1 MVVNTMKR
9 VTVFAF
15 LLISVSAYADE
26 CENHLAYASAGTSVV
41 STANGQSAQ
50 NGAVAYA
57 IFNPFPCTSTGI
69 AFPIKV
75 VDSSSSNY
83 YGFALV
89 GVRGNVTPGLVYA
102 TTGALTGP
110 AFTSSGVGGVQ
121 ALQWQGGPISLP
133 VGMYMLVLGTTCPST
148 CAQLFGDSTYGHFY
162 SFIYP
167 NTSANDP
174 WTFNSAGFSGF
185 SSVNMPQVLMN
196 LDPNSTQTIM
206 GTTATVIPTGTNVA
220 NVFVSGVI
228 TVQGVTTSG
237 ANGFNCTGCVVTA
250 VNTSTGAISYTVPS
264 TAQPFSGNI
273 NSGATLAVSPVM
285 MQQAKFVA
293 PTALIY

>member
-1 MVVNTMKR
+1 MKNIIL
-9 VTVFAF
+9 FP
-15 LLISVSAYADE
+15 LLALSVAAYADQ
-26 CENHLAYASAGTSVV
+26 CEDHLAYASSGTVVV
-41 STANGQSAQ
+41 STAIGSSAQ

-57 IFNPFPCTSTGI
+57 IFNPFPCTSTGV
-69 AFPIKV
+69 AFPIKT

-89 GVRGNVTPGLVYA
+89 GVNGNTTPGMIYA
-102 TTGALTGP
+102 TTGAVTGP
-110 AFTSSGVGGVQ
+110 AFTAAGANYVQ
-121 ALQWQGGPISLP
+121 ALPWQGGPIMLP
-133 VGMYMLVLGTTCPST
+133 VGMYMVVLGTTCST
-148 CAQLFGDSTYGHFY
+148 SCVQLFGDANWGHFY

-167 NTSANDP
+167 NTSANTP

-185 SSVNMPQVLMN
+185 SPANVPQVSLS
-196 LDPNSTQTIM
+196 LSSSFTQTIV
-206 GTTATVIPTGTNVA
+206 GNTATVIPTVTNVA
-220 NVFVSGVI
+220 HVYVGGVI

-237 ANGFNCTGCVVTA
+237 AAAMNCTGCLVTA
-250 VNTSTGAISYTVPS
+250 VNTSNGAISYTVS
-264 TAQPFSGNI
+264 GTLPFSGPI

>member
-1 MVVNTMKR
+1 MKNIIL
-9 VTVFAF
+9 FP
-15 LLISVSAYADE
+15 LLALSVAAYADQ
-26 CENHLAYASAGTSVV
+26 CEDHLAYASSGTVVV
-41 STANGQSAQ
+41 STAIGSSAQ

-57 IFNPFPCTSTGI
+57 IFNPFPCTSTGV
-69 AFPIKV
+69 AFPIKT

-89 GVRGNVTPGLVYA
+89 GVNGNTTPGMIYA
-102 TTGALTGP
+102 TTGAVTGP
-110 AFTSSGVGGVQ
+110 AFTAAGANYVQ
-121 ALQWQGGPISLP
+121 ALPWQGGPIMLP
-133 VGMYMLVLGTTCPST
+133 VGMYMVVLGTTCST
-148 CAQLFGDSTYGHFY
+148 SCAQLFGDANLGHFY

-167 NTSANDP
+167 NTSANTP

-185 SSVNMPQVLMN
+185 SPANVPQVSLS
-196 LDPNSTQTIM
+196 LSSSFTQTIV
-206 GTTATVIPTGTNVA
+206 GNTATVIPTVTNVA
-220 NVFVSGVI
+220 HVYVGGVI

-237 ANGFNCTGCVVTA
+237 AAAMNCTGCLVTA
-250 VNTSTGAISYTVPS
+250 VNTSNGAISYTVS
-264 TAQPFSGNI
+264 GTLPFSGPI

>member
-1 MVVNTMKR
+1 MKNIIL
-9 VTVFAF
+9 FP
-15 LLISVSAYADE
+15 LLALSVAAYADQ
-26 CENHLAYASAGTSVV
+26 CEDHLAYASSGTVVV
-41 STANGQSAQ
+41 STAIGSSAQ

-57 IFNPFPCTSTGI
+57 IFNPFPCTSTGV
-69 AFPIKV
+69 AFPIKT

-89 GVRGNVTPGLVYA
+89 GVNGNTTPGMIYA
-102 TTGALTGP
+102 TTGAVTGP
-110 AFTSSGVGGVQ
+110 AFTAAGANYVQ
-121 ALQWQGGPISLP
+121 ALPWQGGPIMLP
-133 VGMYMLVLGTTCPST
+133 VGMYMVVLGTTCST
-148 CAQLFGDSTYGHFY
+148 SCVQLFGDANWGHFY

-167 NTSANDP
+167 NTSANTP

-185 SSVNMPQVLMN
+185 SPANVPQVSLS
-196 LDPNSTQTIM
+196 LSSSFTQTIM
-206 GTTATVIPTGTNVA
+206 GNTATVIPTVTNVA
-220 NVFVSGVI
+220 HVYVGGVI

-237 ANGFNCTGCVVTA
+237 AAAMNCTGCLVTA
-250 VNTSTGAISYTVPS
+250 VNTSNGAISYTVS
-264 TAQPFSGNI
+264 GTLPFSGPI

>member
-1 MVVNTMKR
+1 MKN
-9 VTVFAF
+9 VILF
-15 LLISVSAYADE
+15 LLLALSIAAYADQ
-26 CENHLAYASAGTSVV
+26 CDDHLAYASSGTVVV
-41 STANGQSAQ
+41 STAIGSSAQ

-69 AFPIKV
+69 AFPIKT

-89 GVRGNVTPGLVYA
+89 GVNGNTTPGTIYA
-102 TTGALTGP
+102 TTGAVTGP
-110 AFTSSGVGGVQ
+110 AFTATGANGVQ
-121 ALQWQGGPISLP
+121 ALPWQGGPVTLP
-133 VGMYMLVLGTTCPST
+133 VGMYMVVLGTTCST
-148 CAQLFGDSTYGHFY
+148 SCAQLFGDANLGHFY

-167 NTSANDP
+167 NTSANTP

-185 SSVNMPQVLMN
+185 SPANVPQVSLS
-196 LDPNSTQTIM
+196 LSSSFTQTIA
-206 GTTATVIPTGTNVA
+206 GNTATVIPTVTNVA
-220 NVFVSGVI
+220 NVYVGGVI

-237 ANGFNCTGCVVTA
+237 AAAMNCTGCLVTA
-250 VNTSTGAISYTVPS
+250 VNTSNGAISYTVS
-264 TAQPFSGNI
+264 GAQPFSGPI

>member
-1 MVVNTMKR
+1 MKN
-9 VTVFAF
+9 VILF
-15 LLISVSAYADE
+15 LLLALSIAANADQAYADQ
-26 CENHLAYASAGTSVV
+26 CDDHLAYASSGTVVV
-41 STANGQSAQ
+41 STAVGSSAQ

-69 AFPIKV
+69 AVPIKT

-89 GVRGNVTPGLVYA
+89 GVNGNTTPGTVYA
-102 TTGALTGP
+102 TTGAVTGP
-110 AFTSSGVGGVQ
+110 AFTATGTNGVQ
-121 ALQWQGGPISLP
+121 ALPWQGGPITLP
-133 VGMYMLVLGTTCPST
+133 VGMYMVVLGTTCSAS
-148 CAQLFGDSTYGHFY
+148 CAQLFGDANLGHFY

-167 NTSANDP
+167 NTSANTP

-185 SSVNMPQVLMN
+185 SPANVPQVSLS
-196 LDPNSTQTIM
+196 LSSSFTQTIA
-206 GTTATVIPTGTNVA
+206 GNTATVIPTVTNVA
-220 NVFVSGVI
+220 NVYVGGVV

-237 ANGFNCTGCVVTA
+237 AAAMNCTGCLVTA
-250 VNTSTGAISYTVPS
+250 VNTSNGAISYTVS
-264 TAQPFSGNI
+264 GAQPFSGPI

-285 MQQAKFVA
+285 VQQAKFVA